1 MFVLYVRMSVS
12 YVIMISWIK
21 INNKLHRER
30 PLRDLMKCS
39 LPMEGM
45 FCINL
50 ISSYETLLGSFIMIP
65 ENKFTVEISLEVFQ
79 S

>member
-21 INNKLHRER
+21 INNKLRRER

-50 ISSYETLLGSFIMIP
+50 KLWNIVGEFHYDSW
-65 ENKFTVEISLEVFQ
+65 Q
-79 S
+79 